1 MDPRYSARGMEDV
14 YSQNPNRSR
23 ASSSTS
29 TTEALFHSLHI
40 AESPPHIT
48 PFETATYPGSGR
60 ISPARYLS
68 TPTPHNQPAYRPDLD
83 QEWFDTERRQIQ
95 GTPLLRVEPAPD
107 QLETPASS
115 PPLRSVESETM
126 STVALHYD
134 PGFNMGSR
142 SSFTW
147 PVLES
152 GSGLLGSDLGHY
164 GSETSLT
171 PPTISRSVTAS
182 PPRGSLTPE
191 QRELK
196 RQQDHARRD
205 SKLHAR
211 GSRAGSNS
219 SSVYSPPVTMADLT
233 TGASSMPIY
242 TTAPAQM
249 SLLSEPPTTQ
259 YLPSFSPP
267 IPDHS
272 QSNMYTSYPPPSYM
286 TDYYP
291 STTAASLPSHYGR
304 PLAADSNLS
313 LYPVSS
319 IMGQSHQD
327 TSGQVRVVHSRP
339 KPQCWEHGCNGRQ
352 FSTFSNLLRHQREK
366 SGQATKATCPEC
378 GAEFTRTTARNGHL
392 MHGKC
397 KTKLA
402 QQQGSAGSSVKADSP
417 EKDKDSLGGGAYDQQ
432 QQPLGYDY

>member
-1 MDPRYSARGMEDV
+1 MDQRYSARRMEEP
-14 YSQNPNRSR
+14 YSHNSSRPR

-29 TTEALFHSLHI
+29 TTEALFHGLHI

-48 PFETATYPGSGR
+48 HFDTASY
-60 ISPARYLS
+60 
-68 TPTPHNQPAYRPDLD
+68 QPVLEDRD
-83 QEWFDTERRQIQ
+83 WFDTERRQTHN
-95 GTPLLRVEPAPD
+95 TPLLRVEPASE

-115 PPLRSVESETM
+115 PPLASTESETM

-171 PPTISRSVTAS
+171 PPSISRSVTAS

-211 GSRAGSNS
+211 NQRAGSNS
-219 SSVYSPPVTMADLT
+219 SSVYSPPVTLADLT
-233 TGASSMPIY
+233 TGASNMPIY

-267 IPDHS
+267 LSDHS
-272 QSNMYTSYPPPSYM
+272 QSNMYSPYPPPSYM

-291 STTAASLPSHYGR
+291 STTGSSMPSHYGR
-304 PLAADSNLS
+304 PLAPESNIS

-319 IMGQSHQD
+319 IMGGQNHQD
-327 TSGQVRVVHSRP
+327 TTGQVRVVHSRP

-392 MHGKC
+392 LHGKC

-402 QQQGSAGSSVKADSP
+402 SGSATSS
-417 EKDKDSLGGGAYDQQ
+417 QQ
-432 QQPLGYDY
+432 TPLGYDY

>member
-1 MDPRYSARGMEDV
+1 
-14 YSQNPNRSR
+14 
-23 ASSSTS
+23 
-29 TTEALFHSLHI
+29 
-40 AESPPHIT
+40 
-48 PFETATYPGSGR
+48 
-60 ISPARYLS
+60 
-68 TPTPHNQPAYRPDLD
+68 
-83 QEWFDTERRQIQ
+83 
-95 GTPLLRVEPAPD
+95 
-107 QLETPASS
+107 
-115 PPLRSVESETM
+115 
-126 STVALHYD
+126 
-134 PGFNMGSR
+134 MGSR

-171 PPTISRSVTAS
+171 PPSISRSVTAS

-211 GSRAGSNS
+211 SQRAGSGS
-219 SSVYSPPVTMADLT
+219 SSVYSPPVTLADLT
-233 TGASSMPIY
+233 TTASSMPIY

-259 YLPSFSPP
+259 YLPSFTPP
-267 IPDHS
+267 LSDHS
-272 QSNMYTSYPPPSYM
+272 QSNMYSPYPPPSYM

-291 STTAASLPSHYGR
+291 STTASSVPSHYGR
-304 PLAADSNLS
+304 PLAADSNIS

-319 IMGQSHQD
+319 IMGQNHQD
-327 TSGQVRVVHSRP
+327 TTGQVRVVHSRP

-392 MHGKC
+392 LHGKC
-397 KTKLA
+397 KTKLNS
-402 QQQGSAGSSVKADSP
+402 GSATSSVKAESP
-417 EKDKDSLGGGAYDQQ
+417 EKEKESVGPYDQQ
-432 QQPLGYDY
+432 QTSLGYDY

>member
-1 MDPRYSARGMEDV
+1 MSCA
-14 YSQNPNRSR
+14 NP
-23 ASSSTS
+23 
-29 TTEALFHSLHI
+29 
-40 AESPPHIT
+40 
-48 PFETATYPGSGR
+48 
-60 ISPARYLS
+60 
-68 TPTPHNQPAYRPDLD
+68 QD
-83 QEWFDTERRQIQ
+83 
-95 GTPLLRVEPAPD
+95 
-107 QLETPASS
+107 
-115 PPLRSVESETM
+115 

-134 PGFNMGSR
+134 PGFNMGS
-142 SSFTW
+142 SFFTW

-152 GSGLLGSDLGHY
+152 GSGLLGSNLGHY
-164 GSETSLT
+164 GSEASLT

-182 PPRGSLTPE
+182 PPRGSLTHK

-211 GSRAGSNS
+211 GSRAGINS

-233 TGASSMPIY
+233 TGASSMLIY

-259 YLPSFSPP
+259 YLHSFSPP
-267 IPDHS
+267 ILDYCP
-272 QSNMYTSYPPPSYM
+272 SNIYTSYPPPSYI

-304 PLAADSNLS
+304 PLAADSDLS

-319 IMGQSHQD
+319 ITGQSHQGP
-327 TSGQVRVVHSRP
+327 SGQVRVGHSRP

-352 FSTFSNLLRHQREK
+352 FSTFSNLSRHQREK

-378 GAEFTRTTARNGHL
+378 GTEFTRTTARNDHL
-392 MHGKC
+392 MHRKC

-402 QQQGSAGSSVKADSP
+402 QQQ
-417 EKDKDSLGGGAYDQQ
+417 ERLIGGGAYDQQ